1 MEAFQ
6 VLQPGF
12 LTTVQDRG
20 RFGYQRYGIP
30 ASGAMDE
37 VSLRMANILV
47 DNPEGAA
54 ALEMTAQG
62 PELLALADL
71 AVAVVGAPM
80 ELFREGEP
88 VPVGEVFSIRRG
100 QVLKVRGAKRGLRA
114 YLAVHGG
121 FDVPVVLGSRSTC
134 LPGRFGGFQGR
145 ALQEGDVLTVGPLR
159 RSVHELVGRRL
170 PLRYHP
176 RWDQPAP
183 FRVILG
189 PQDDRFT
196 REGVETFLSSEYKV
210 TTEADRMGYRLEGP
224 PIAHRWGPDVISD
237 PIPPGAI
244 QVPGDGQPIVL
255 LADRQTTGGYAK
267 IAVVIR
273 PDLPKLAQA
282 RPGDPVRFLK
292 VSLAEAHEILR
303 AYEEGFLHLRQEVEQ
318 TRGRK
323 VYVFLV
329 EGERFQVEVE
339 GKEG

>member
-1 MEAFQ
+1 M
-6 VLQPGF
+6 LQPGF

-37 VSLRMANILV
+37 ASLRMANILV

-54 ALEMTAQG
+54 ALELTAQG

-71 AVAVVGAPM
+71 AVVIVGAEMDP
-80 ELFREGEP
+80 LQDGSP
-88 VPVGEVFSIRRG
+88 VPLGEVFVIRRG
-100 QVLKVRGAKRGLRA
+100 EVLKVQGAKRGLRA

-121 FDVPVVLGSRSTC
+121 FDVPLVLGSRSTC

-145 ALQEGDVLTVGPLR
+145 ALQEGDILTSGPPMR
-159 RSVHELVGRRL
+159 RFHELEGRRL
-170 PLRYHP
+170 SSAYHP
-176 RWDQPAP
+176 RWDQLVKL
-183 FRVILG
+183 RVVLG

-196 REGVETFLSSEYKV
+196 QEGVETFLSSEYKV
-210 TTEADRMGYRLEGP
+210 MTEADRMGYRLEGP
-224 PIAHRWGPDVISD
+224 PIAHRAGPDIVSD
-237 PIPPGAI
+237 AIPPGAV
-244 QVPGDGQPIVL
+244 QVPGNRQPVVL

-282 RPGDPVRFLK
+282 KPGDPLHFSK
-292 VSLAEAHEILR
+292 VSLGEAYEAFR
-303 AYEEGFLHLRQEVEQ
+303 AYEEGFLRLRQEVEQ
-318 TRGRK
+318 KRGRK

-339 GKEG
+339 GKGL